1 MSQWV
6 KALATELELDPQDP
20 QVEENKL
27 FQVIL
32 GPPSALR
39 HVPHPPLDNEMH

>member
-27 FQVIL
+27 KL
-32 GPPSALR
+32 SLDLR
-39 HVPHPPLDNEMH
+39 QH